1 MTYSDERHNISSK
14 IFLLKEG
21 SNAPQDWGIV
31 NFVGKKKKKKKAEK
45 FIENF
50 IEKYQSEKFEES
62 FDEEVRGDSSSEKIA
77 VVSTEVENNIETNS
91 VPQLRESP
99 EIREAR
105 LLGVSPNELSFEREN
120 ENVSDQLVVLQ
131 EFDFREAIY
140 QNTNAE
146 GTWTSLPTFSSELLE
161 KKKLP
166 LAYEIFCFI
175 RSNFDVLAS
184 NEKNCLYVYSS
195 NTGCY
200 NEMKANKF
208 GIFLSKIL
216 NTSDAM
222 PFLTGAV
229 QRTAFNFLLNDY
241 SLQVKTA
248 FFDNQERFI
257 NVANGVIDLTT
268 GELLTHD
275 PKYGF
280 LTSLA
285 FAYDKDYAFS
295 DEVPEQFGE
304 MLLQNFPD
312 AEDRL
317 RFLQCLAY
325 LISNRYSNKVAFYW
339 LGKPHTEKST
349 YQRLLTGIVGENLVS
364 NLPLRKLADKFSIAT
379 LAGKKLN
386 FCSETGRLPIKNLD
400 VFKAL
405 IGNDYVDAEF
415 KGKDHFS
422 FRAQTKCVF
431 AGNSMLNID
440 SNIAEDAIFD
450 RFEFIKFKH
459 PTKKKNQIPFFEQ
472 KLLNE
477 EGIQILSLL
486 IRVLRQWYKDGCRF
500 VKTDTSKELKKNFKY
515 ISEEPDVIKLF
526 VKDCC
531 KLEAD
536 ADVSYSDLFKAYVEY
551 CKQNGCLA
559 LTQQAFVKQIIVQTG
574 VEKRRLHPAKNL
586 QYRGLAGIRLKNSV
600 HDVLIKK

>member
-1 MTYSDERHNISSK
+1 MS
-14 IFLLKEG
+14 
-21 SNAPQDWGIV
+21 
-31 NFVGKKKKKKKAEK
+31 FVGKKRKREK
-45 FIENF
+45 FLEDFIEN
-50 IEKYQSEKFEES
+50 YQSGKFEED
-62 FDEEVRGDSSSEKIA
+62 FDEEVSIDFSSEKLPISSNA
-77 VVSTEVENNIETNS
+77 LENNIET
-91 VPQLRESP
+91 ESAP
-99 EIREAR
+99 KLKESSKVIEKR
-105 LLGVSPNELSFEREN
+105 LLGISADKLSDERED
-120 ENVSDQLVVLQ
+120 EDIFDKLEELQ
-131 EFDFREAIY
+131 EFDFIKAIC
-140 QNTNAE
+140 QNTNVE
-146 GTWTSLPTFSSELLE
+146 GIWTSLPTFSSELL
-161 KKKLP
+161 KKKKPP

-175 RSNFDVLAS
+175 KRNFDILVS
-184 NEKNCLYVYSS
+184 NEKNCLYVYNS

-200 NEMKANKF
+200 NEMNASRF
-208 GIFLSKIL
+208 SIFLSKIL

-222 PFLTGAV
+222 PFLTGTV

-257 NVANGVIDLTT
+257 NVANGVVDLTT
-268 GELLTHD
+268 GELLVHD

-280 LTSLA
+280 LTSLS
-285 FAYDKDYAFS
+285 FSYDKDYAFS
-295 DEVPEQFGE
+295 DEVPKQFGE
-304 MLLQNFPD
+304 MLKQNFPD
-312 AEDRL
+312 ASDRL

-339 LGKPHTEKST
+339 LGKPHTGKST
-349 YQRLLTGIVGENLVS
+349 YQRLLTGMVGENLVS

-405 IGNDYVDAEF
+405 IGNDYIDAEF

-440 SNIAEDAIFD
+440 SSIAEDAIFD

-472 KLLNE
+472 KLLKE
-477 EGIQILSLL
+477 EGTQILSLL

-500 VKTDTSKELKKNFKY
+500 VKTDISKELKKNFKY
-515 ISEEPDVIKLF
+515 ISEEPDVIDNF

-531 KLEAD
+531 KLDSD
-536 ADVSYSDLFKAYVEY
+536 ANVSYSELFKVYIEY
-551 CKQNGCLA
+551 CKQNGCVA

-574 VEKRRLHPAKNL
+574 AEKRRLHPATNL

-600 HDVLIKK
+600 QNSLMKR